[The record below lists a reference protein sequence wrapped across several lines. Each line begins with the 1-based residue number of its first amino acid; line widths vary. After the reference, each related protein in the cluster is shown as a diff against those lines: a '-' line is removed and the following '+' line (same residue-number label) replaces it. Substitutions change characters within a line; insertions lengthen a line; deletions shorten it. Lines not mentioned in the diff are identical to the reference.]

1 MLAFEGRQVFSPLLR
16 SICSA
21 FSSRPTPVAA
31 PPRKKLLLLARLPHF
46 LMSPLVASPSTAPPP
61 FLIFTP
67 YRFIATLA
75 RRSDSSSLPE
85 LRMARWKLSA
95 TMGVTGLIDG
105 VVAPPS
111 AFLIRPPRARIG
123 MPGGIP
129 GGPGGMP
136 IGGGGGPPGPAMGS
150 GPAAGPPGAGPPPFG
165 RTIAMLVLPPPFLT
179 LPPRANRCDDLLPA
193 MSLSRDAA
201 LLLVSLLKAWPLACF
216 SAPTG
221 EPERMVPTRR

>member
-31 PPRKKLLLLARLPHF
+31 PPRKKLLPLARLTHF
-46 LMSPLVASPSTAPPP
+46 LMSPLVASPS
-61 FLIFTP
+61 I
-67 YRFIATLA
+67 TL
-75 RRSDSSSLPE
+75 
-85 LRMARWKLSA
+85 
-95 TMGVTGLIDG
+95 
-105 VVAPPS
+105 
-111 AFLIRPPRARIG
+111 PPRARIG
-123 MPGGIP
+123 SPGGMPGGP
-129 GGPGGMP
+129 P

-179 LPPRANRCDDLLPA
+179 RPPRANRCDDLLPA
-193 MSLSRDAA
+193 ISLSRDAA

-216 SAPTG
+216 SAPAG
-221 EPERMVPTRR
+221 EPLRIVPTRRWATCCSRWLLYG